1 LTDKSPT
8 YDVLVQG
15 NSFILDVGGLGI
27 SNTTLVTTGD
37 GPIIFDLGSHITRD
51 MIKAGLA
58 QRGLKPSD
66 IPRIFLSHMH
76 FDHVMNINLFPYS
89 TEVFVS
95 RAEWDYVSN
104 PNPADDWLPWG
115 IQDQLK
121 KYKLH
126 LIEGTAELSPG
137 VKYFPAPGHTPGCYA
152 LALDLADGKIAT
164 LAGDAVKFP
173 REAILG
179 RADHSFDTKEN
190 AARSIKTIVEMS
202 DIIIPGHYGTLFK
215 ENGHIIWSDTQ
226 KLNLIAR

>member
-1 LTDKSPT
+1 MATNSPM
-8 YDVLVQG
+8 YDVVVQG
-15 NSFILDVGGLGI
+15 SSFILDVGGIGI
-27 SNTTLVTTGD
+27 SNCTLVTTAD
-37 GPIIFDLGSHITRD
+37 GPIIFDVGSHVTRD

-58 QRGLKPSD
+58 KRGLKPAD
-66 IPRIFLSHMH
+66 IRRVFLSHMH
-76 FDHVMNINLFPYS
+76 FDHVMNIDLFPHT

-104 PNPADDWLPWG
+104 PHPADDWLPWG

-126 LIEGTAELSPG
+126 LIEGTAELSAG
-137 VKYFPAPGHTPGCYA
+137 VRYFPVPGHTPGCYA
-152 LALDLADGKIAT
+152 LALDLADGRRAT
-164 LAGDAVKFP
+164 LAADALKFP

-179 RADHSFDTKEN
+179 RSDHSFDTPEA
-190 AARSIKTIVEMS
+190 AARSIRTIVEMS

-215 ENGHIIWSDTQ
+215 ENGQIIWSDTQ